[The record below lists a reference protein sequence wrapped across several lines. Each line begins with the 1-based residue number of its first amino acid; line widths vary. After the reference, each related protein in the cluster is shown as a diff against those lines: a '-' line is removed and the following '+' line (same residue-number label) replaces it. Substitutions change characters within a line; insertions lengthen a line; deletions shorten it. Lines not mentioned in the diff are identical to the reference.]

1 VVAPLGSSPADGC
14 RQERGGAG
22 VSDVLQLSVVA
33 GILTSAI
40 RLATPYLYAAIGESF
55 SQSSGV
61 VNLGVDGIML
71 ISAYASF
78 FIVLNTGNI
87 WLGLLAAILVG
98 LLMGLLMSFISVTLK
113 AEQGISGIGLYMFG
127 LGLSSLLFKTTIG
140 TVKTV
145 TGFQPVKI
153 PLLGDIP
160 VVGAIFFQHSLLV
173 YGAFLLVPLAWW
185 VMEKTPGACA
195 PNRWGKACR
204 GRSLG
209 VNVDRVRCVS
219 VCIGAILAGIAGA
232 SLSISLLNLFQ
243 DNLTAGQGFIAI
255 ACLPSGWK
263 PVGILWG
270 ALLFSTVNAF
280 QLWMQVLGVNIPS
293 DVAIMLPYLLTIAA
307 LAVTIN
313 RVRQPAALNKPF
325 ERGES

>member
-1 VVAPLGSSPADGC
+1 MN
-14 RQERGGAG
+14 
-22 VSDVLQLSVVA
+22 DVFQLSVVA

-40 RLATPYLYAAIGESF
+40 RLATPYLYAAIGEAF
-55 SQSSGV
+55 SQRSGV

-71 ISAYASF
+71 VAAYASF
-78 FIVLNTGNI
+78 FIVLTTGSI
-87 WLGLLAAILVG
+87 WLGLLAAIIVG
-98 LLMGLLMSFISVTLK
+98 LLMGLLMSFVSVTLK

-160 VVGAIFFQHSLLV
+160 VVGEIFFHHSLLV
-173 YGAFLLVPLAWW
+173 YGAFLLVPIAWW
-185 VMEKTPGACA
+185 VMEKTT
-195 PNRWGKACR
+195 WGLRIKSVGQNPAAAD
-204 GRSLG
+204 SLG
-209 VNVDRVRCVS
+209 VNVDRVRYVS
-219 VCIGAILAGIAGA
+219 VCIGAVLAGIAGA

-243 DNLTAGQGFIAI
+243 DNLTAGQGFIAV
-255 ACLPSGWK
+255 ALVYFGGWR

-280 QLWMQVLGVNIPS
+280 QLWMQVLGVKIPS
-293 DVAIMLPYLLTIAA
+293 DVAIMLPYILTIAA
-307 LAVTIN
+307 LAITIN

>member
-1 VVAPLGSSPADGC
+1 MN
-14 RQERGGAG
+14 
-22 VSDVLQLSVVA
+22 DVLSMSVIA

-40 RLATPYLYAAIGESF
+40 RLATPYLYAAIGEAF
-55 SQSSGV
+55 GQTSGV

-78 FIVLNTGNI
+78 FVVLNTGNI
-87 WLGLLAAILVG
+87 WLGLLAAMVVG
-98 LLMGLLMSFISVTLK
+98 LLMGLLMSLISITLK

-160 VVGAIFFQHSLLV
+160 VIGEIFFQHSLLV

-185 VMEKTPGACA
+185 VLEKTT
-195 PNRWGKACR
+195 WGLMIKAV
-204 GRSLG
+204 GQNPAAADSLG
-209 VNVDRVRCVS
+209 VNVDRVRYFS
-219 VCIGAILAGIAGA
+219 VCLGSILAGVAGA

-243 DNLTAGQGFIAI
+243 DNLTAGQGFIAV
-255 ACLPSGWK
+255 ALVYFGGWK
-263 PVGILWG
+263 PLGILGG

-280 QLWMQVLGVNIPS
+280 QLWMQVLGVKIPS

-307 LAVTIN
+307 LAITIN